1 MGREVISVQNIKNN
15 ILIPKN
21 KDKEI
26 ELYANIAIP
35 SYVHG
40 YSLAIE
46 YMRNWFEKG
55 FDKDYF
61 KGGIYVDGK
70 HVLDDY
76 KYFSKNVIKG
86 QNPRAR
92 IAPTVDFDYD
102 REGLDNYVAPP
113 NMYLK
118 RSHFQ
123 TSFFR
128 DYDNHLFLALVNKAL
143 RMNFSFKVRVATR
156 SQQLDLL
163 TKMRK
168 NFRVTATQYEY
179 LILDFHIPKSIILNI
194 ASKAGFEINNGEVK
208 DIIGFLQYL
217 NMHSDLPFLFKIR
230 GINQKAEFFIRMPDV
245 YTHISVPDKLQMDDG
260 ERDGKLDFNFHIE
273 MNAVLTIPVPN
284 FYAFYSADRLNYDIA
299 LKENDT
305 GTVAIYSI
313 CTLDI
318 PETNENGWLQG
329 ALVKYSVDEG
339 DTEIDLESIFQ
350 GKNGIAKAINHTLT
364 QGVSP
369 SRFIDIKIF
378 REEEPRKC
386 DIIMDWENKLAKFKD
401 GPEHEGILHIA
412 IYYDRD
418 YINTLEIELGKY
430 NNNRIVKTDNP
441 QDRK

>member
-1 MGREVISVQNIKNN
+1 MLRKQISINDIKNN
-15 ILIPKN
+15 ILIPRN
-21 KDKEI
+21 DSDNEI
-26 ELYANIAIP
+26 QLYSNLAIP

-76 KYFSKNVIKG
+76 KHLSKNVIKG

-92 IAPTVDFDYD
+92 ISATVDFDYD
-102 REGLDNYVAPP
+102 RDGLDNYVAPT

-123 TSFFR
+123 TSFFK
-128 DYDNHLFLALVNKAL
+128 DYDNHLFLALANKAL
-143 RMNFSFKVRVATR
+143 RMNFSFKVRVSTR

-179 LILDFHIPKSIILNI
+179 LTLDFHIPKSIVLNI
-194 ASKAGFEINNGEVK
+194 AVKAGFDVVNGEVLN
-208 DIIGFLQYL
+208 IIDFLHYL
-217 NMHSDLPFLFKIR
+217 NQHSDLPFLFKLR
-230 GINQKAEFFIRMPDV
+230 AINQKPEFFIRLSDV
-245 YTHISVPDKLQMDDG
+245 YTHIAVPDKLQVDDG

-273 MNAVLTIPVPN
+273 MNAILTIPVPN
-284 FYAFYSADRLNYDIA
+284 FYAFYSAEQLNYDIA
-299 LKENDT
+299 LKESNDT
-305 GTVAIYSI
+305 IAIYSI
-313 CTLDI
+313 TTLEI
-318 PETNENGWLQG
+318 PKSNEKGWMQG
-329 ALVKYSVDEG
+329 AVIDYATDDGDEEM
-339 DTEIDLESIFQ
+339 DISSIFD
-350 GKNGIAKAINHTLT
+350 GSNGVSRAINHTLT

-369 SRFIDIKIF
+369 KRFIDIKVY
-378 REEEPRKC
+378 REDEPRDC
-386 DIIMDWENKLAKFKD
+386 EITMDWETKIAKFTN
-401 GPEHEGILHIA
+401 GPEKEGILHIA

-418 YINTLEIELGKY
+418 YINTLETELDKY
-430 NNNRIVKTDNP
+430 NNNRISKS
-441 QDRK
+441 